1 MAGNNGAPRDPGRK
15 EPKDGQDR
23 REQRNKRL
31 GQIGWAVL
39 IIAILLGTVYLFYAN
54 QRAADTLQ
62 YSAVVE
68 QFEKENVRAF
78 QVTGTKLTMELYEP
92 YGGQQALTYDLY
104 DVQMFR
110 EDLGNRRIRSMQTKA
125 ACREAVAELENGIA
139 ERYRQSWSELAGAEP
154 ELFLRA
160 CSAGMKA
167 Q

>member
-1 MAGNNGAPRDPGRK
+1 MLSLLPTGRLT
-15 EPKDGQDR
+15 R
-23 REQRNKRL
+23 R
-31 GQIGWAVL
+31 VL
-39 IIAILLGTVYLFYAN
+39 SLLLLGAG
-54 QRAADTLQ
+54 R
-62 YSAVVE
+62 
-68 QFEKENVRAF
+68 
-78 QVTGTKLTMELYEP
+78 
-92 YGGQQALTYDLY
+92 
-104 DVQMFR
+104 FR